1 VNDLPSFLFLFS
13 FFARHFAL
21 MQTLGDSLLF
31 ALFSP
36 SSWPSLKG
44 RNFDIGAGTHKM
56 GEKPKKIK

>member
-1 VNDLPSFLFLFS
+1 MISRPSSFFFY
-13 FFARHFAL
+13 FFARHFTL